1 MRWASRPRMADGR
14 KSNGTRGT
22 VLTRVDSL
30 LTDPRGLPADSPLG
44 PPFPRG
50 AHLQVARVG
59 ADPCGLPA
67 DSPLGP
73 PFPRGA
79 HLQVARVV
87 GSSQLL
93 AAPFGRISRSQ
104 QDPPHPEMPDEE
116 QAPVPREDPQ
126 LTPSGSH
133 GVKTHPLLKL
143 GQLWCSFGS
152 RTPCGMRLS
161 RVST

>member
-22 VLTRVDSL
+22 VLTRMDSPLTPRWDPLSRGVPISRSPGSVLTCVDSL
-30 LTDPRGLPADSPLG
+30 LGS
-44 PPFPRG
+44 
-50 AHLQVARVG
+50 
-59 ADPCGLPA
+59 
-67 DSPLGP
+67 